1 LLAKQAVTD
10 AIIKGYNTDST
21 QILPLEDVALIVWGD
36 KIAGDISGLLRF
48 HASKAVARKYHIHLR
63 KKGKWTQV
71 QFKEVDWDHLDL
83 ALKNKTDNYKI
94 WRSKQTSDFCG
105 T

>member
-1 LLAKQAVTD
+1 MLAKQAVTD
-10 AIIKGYNTDST
+10 AIIKGYDTNLT

-36 KIAGDISGLLRF
+36 KITGDISGPLRL
-48 HASKAVARKYHIHLR
+48 HASKVVACKYHIHQG
-63 KKGKWTQV
+63 KKGKWTQE